1 MQKRKD
7 LLGVHIVASCN
18 DIDLLVCHCIFLLQI
33 SPVNFVIVLFIKL
46 ILKFFLCLFG
56 FLDWNTAPILT
67 YFYQPILI
75 VLTGSLNLSSAH
87 AEDTAAYMVL

>member
-1 MQKRKD
+1 M
-7 LLGVHIVASCN
+7 LLYFPLADIPSELCHRPDEIKKNTNSIV
-18 DIDLLVCHCIFLLQI
+18 L
-33 SPVNFVIVLFIKL
+33 FVFSQDDAEAGSLWILTHLFIKL

-75 VLTGSLNLSSAH
+75 VLTGSL
-87 AEDTAAYMVL
+87 T

>member
-1 MQKRKD
+1 MP
-7 LLGVHIVASCN
+7 LYYFPLA
-18 DIDLLVCHCIFLLQI
+18 DIPSEL
-33 SPVNFVIVLFIKL
+33 VIVLMRLKRTPIPLFFFCFFSQDDAGTGSLWILTHLFIKL

-75 VLTGSLNLSSAH
+75 VLTGSL
-87 AEDTAAYMVL
+87 T